1 MNPET
6 RLPIGNSNLP
16 EHVVARIINIQKAV
30 WLVECA
36 SNYSPVDQR
45 PNISENNKFPNEMD
59 SNYSVATVDPEAN
72 RIASIARQYAQE
84 QHDNKEFPLPDH
96 LRNGAA

>member
-16 EHVVARIINIQKAV
+16 EHVVARINNIQKAV

-36 SNYSPVDQR
+36 SSYSPVDQR
-45 PNISENNKFPNEMD
+45 PNISDNDNFANEINN
-59 SNYSVATVDPEAN
+59 NYSIATIDPETN

-84 QHDNKEFPLPDH
+84 QHDSKQFPLPDH
-96 LRNGAA
+96 LKNRAA